1 MRSFSKAAL
10 LLIVVAVALPH
21 SGSAQEPQGLPKLS
35 ADALRVRQLLKE
47 LEPETEIRA
56 RSRAIGMSPSITCG
70 KKIVTIPLIIEGP
83 EHGFFEGN
91 LGSNTL
97 ISPGIANMDITFT
110 KNTRLPFL
118 GEAGSLQFRTEFY
131 NILNRPNFGDP
142 SMTIFR
148 RPRRGR
154 PTERRLY
161 STAARID
168 DTRTTS
174 RQLQFGLK
182 VIF

>member
-1 MRSFSKAAL
+1 M
-10 LLIVVAVALPH
+10 VV
-21 SGSAQEPQGLPKLS
+21 
-35 ADALRVRQLLKE
+35 
-47 LEPETEIRA
+47 
-56 RSRAIGMSPSITCG
+56 
-70 KKIVTIPLIIEGP
+70 IEGP

-142 SMTIFR
+142 AMTIFR

-161 STAARID
+161 SNAARID

>member
-70 KKIVTIPLIIEGP
+70 KKIVTIPLIIEGKHVMSLTVWKSDIVRIAYVP
-83 EHGFFEGN
+83 PGAIEGDRAGARAITDSIHIHTKEMPRDD
-91 LGSNTL
+91 LGLVT
-97 ISPGIANMDITFT
+97 T
-110 KNTRLPFL
+110 KRNYAPLL
-118 GEAGSLQFRTEFY
+118 ECLDQ
-131 NILNRPNFGDP
+131 D
-142 SMTIFR
+142 
-148 RPRRGR
+148 
-154 PTERRLY
+154 
-161 STAARID
+161 
-168 DTRTTS
+168 
-174 RQLQFGLK
+174 
-182 VIF
+182 